1 MGLSEVIVEQ
11 IKVAMKNSDKVRLET
26 LRSLRAAILEFSTA
40 AVQKEFTQEEEVKLL
55 LSASKKRKD
64 SIEMYTNANR
74 NDLAEKEQL
83 ELSIIQEFLPKQLD
97 RAEIETIISA
107 IIKEVNAESIKDKG
121 KVMGPAM
128 KQLRGQADGTLVQ
141 EVVADLLERLS
152 S

>member
-64 SIEMYTNANR
+64 AIEMYTNANR